1 MAINTTTL
9 NGTDSVAASRITIN
23 DNFNTLVDALNDVL
37 SIIDIA
43 TGKINNY
50 GYGSNNDMETEDLIV
65 RGSVNGGIDVIS
77 GNVNVGNGNVIIGGT
92 AGTGYLRIGTGTNAI
107 YFEKIA
113 KTLFGIPSSSVATAN
128 LSGTGATGGTGPVA
142 YVNLPRLDLATVK
155 LINWP
160 QIGSLVNIV
169 NTGGTGCYLAVCME
183 TGVTGMWYQITTGA
197 TAL

>member
-9 NGTDSVAASRITIN
+9 NGTDSVASSRITIN

-37 SIIDIA
+37 AIIDIA

-65 RGSVNGGIDVIS
+65 RGSVGGGIDVIS
-77 GNVNVGNGNVIIGGT
+77 GNINVGNGNVIIGGT
-92 AGTGYLRIGTGTNAI
+92 SGSGYLRIGTGSNAI

-113 KTLFGIPSSSVATAN
+113 KGLYSTPSASYATAN

-142 YVNLPRLDLATVK
+142 YVNLPRLDLTTVK
-155 LINWP
+155 DIQWP
-160 QIGSLVNIV
+160 QIGSMVNIV
-169 NTGGTGCYLAVCME
+169 NTGGTGCFLAVCME
-183 TGVTGMWYQITTGA
+183 TGITGQWFQITTGA

>member
-1 MAINTTTL
+1 MAITTTTL
-9 NGTDSVAASRITIN
+9 NGTDSVAASRITLN
-23 DNFNTLVDALNDVL
+23 DNFNTIVDALNDVL

-65 RGSVNGGIDVIS
+65 RGSLGGGIDVIS

-92 AGTGYLRIGTGTNAI
+92 SGTGYLRIGTGTNAV

-113 KTLFGIPSSSVATAN
+113 KSFAVATGSIATAN
-128 LSGTGATGGTGPVA
+128 LSGTGATGGTGPVG

-155 LINWP
+155 DIANP

-169 NTGGTGCYLAVCME
+169 NAGGTGCYLAICME
-183 TGVTGMWYQITTGA
+183 SGATGQWYQISTGA
-197 TAL
+197 SPL